1 MCMCLIGVMYPMQC
15 IMFIQKAIGCQIKR
29 SVPGLGYHKSSCC
42 SEVSQRPMKKIQ
54 AIVTAFG
61 FQPELEKPL
70 ILEMSHLFVKGYEKK
85 KKNHNIGINQDA
97 PFLLAGAQSIRR
109 CYIDCWVEEK
119 HKQSD
124 PAVNHLN

>member
-29 SVPGLGYHKSSCC
+29 SMPGLGYHKSSCW
-42 SEVSQRPMKKIQ
+42 SEVPQRPLKKIQ

-61 FQPELEKPL
+61 FQPELEKTL
-70 ILEMSHLFVKGYEKK
+70 ILEMSHLFVTGYGKK
-85 KKNHNIGINQDA
+85 NIGINQDA
-97 PFLLAGAQSIRR
+97 CFLLAGAQSIRR
-109 CYIDCWVEEK
+109 CYINCWVEEK
-119 HKQSD
+119 HQQSD